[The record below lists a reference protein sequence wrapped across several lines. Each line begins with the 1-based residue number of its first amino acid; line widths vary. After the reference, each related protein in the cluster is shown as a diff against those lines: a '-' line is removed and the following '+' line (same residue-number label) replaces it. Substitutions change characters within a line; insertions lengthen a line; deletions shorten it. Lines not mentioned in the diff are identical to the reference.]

1 MCVFMKKT
9 NKSIINIGTGKD
21 YSITYYARLISKI
34 ILKKKIKILF
44 DKTKPNGVLKKVMD
58 VSLAE
63 KYGWKSK
70 IGLNDAIQRTYNSF
84 KKEKIN

>member
-1 MCVFMKKT
+1 M
-9 NKSIINIGTGKD
+9 
-21 YSITYYARLISKI
+21 
-34 ILKKKIKILF
+34 F

-84 KKEKIN
+84 KKEKINWKKILLLLLAELDL